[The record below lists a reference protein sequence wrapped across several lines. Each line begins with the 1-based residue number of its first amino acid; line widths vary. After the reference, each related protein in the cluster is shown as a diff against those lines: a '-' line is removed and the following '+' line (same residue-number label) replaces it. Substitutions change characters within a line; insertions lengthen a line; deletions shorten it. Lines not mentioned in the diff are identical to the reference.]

1 MDMELS
7 SYLVAP
13 LIAWALAQTL
23 KYLLEARRAGSL
35 SDLSQFYKSGNMPSS
50 HSALMVSLLT
60 VIGIKDGTDSA
71 LFATVAVLSLIV
83 IYDAI
88 NVRRAVGE
96 QGLVVLELAKKAG
109 VKQPFHQAMGH
120 RITEVTA
127 GAVLGLL
134 TGVLVLQFM

>member
-1 MDMELS
+1 MDIELS

-13 LIAWALAQTL
+13 LVAWALAQTL
-23 KYLLEARRAGSL
+23 KYLLEARKAGSFR
-35 SDLSQFYKSGNMPSS
+35 DLSQFYKSGNMPSS
-50 HSALMVSLLT
+50 HSALMISLLT
-60 VIGIKDGTDSA
+60 VIGIKDGIGSA

-83 IYDAI
+83 IYDAV

-96 QGLVVLELAKKAG
+96 QGPILMELAKKAG
-109 VKQPFHQAMGH
+109 LKPTFHLAMGH

-134 TGVLVLQFM
+134 TGVVVLQFM